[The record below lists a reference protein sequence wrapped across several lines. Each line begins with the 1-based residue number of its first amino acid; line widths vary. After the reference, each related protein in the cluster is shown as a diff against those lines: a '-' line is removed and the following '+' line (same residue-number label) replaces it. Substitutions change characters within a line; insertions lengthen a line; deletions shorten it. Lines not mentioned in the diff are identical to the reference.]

1 MIYDMMYRDADNYK
15 KWFRAEIKKEV
26 QIGDEILMQS
36 CGLRLAEFFIF
47 MGWAYSKDRDH
58 NIVEVVGISN
68 DQITEPDI
76 IFFKDSEEEEEEEKE
91 EESFDDDEDHF
102 AVDIPNVNRIDSG
115 EWTELATFKTREE
128 AIAWAM
134 ENLGADENGM
144 ICVISSF

>member
-36 CGLRLAEFFIF
+36 SGLRLAEFFIF

-68 DQITEPDI
+68 DQIIKPDI
-76 IFFKDSEEEEEEEKE
+76 IFFEDTEEQKEDE
-91 EESFDDDEDHF
+91 EESFDDDLEYHF
-102 AVDIPNVNRIDSG
+102 AVDIPHVDRIDSG
-115 EWTELATFKTREE
+115 EWTQLATFKTREE

-144 ICVISSF
+144 ISVISSF